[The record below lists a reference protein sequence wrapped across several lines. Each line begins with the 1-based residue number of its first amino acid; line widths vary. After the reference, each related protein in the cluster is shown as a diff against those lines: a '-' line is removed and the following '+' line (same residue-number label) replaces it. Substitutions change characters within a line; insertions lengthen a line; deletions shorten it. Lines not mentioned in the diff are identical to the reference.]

1 MTGRAMQQSNRLL
14 DQFRNLLPTSNLR
27 DIPTN
32 YHYAMSQATKE
43 RCEVIIW
50 EALLEE
56 YDVSITNARKNFG
69 YVRPFPKLN
78 RICAMYGL
86 SIVIDE
92 GLPLG
97 KIVMR
102 KMEAMQ

>member
-1 MTGRAMQQSNRLL
+1 MIGRAMQQSHRLL

-50 EALLEE
+50 EALVEE
-56 YDVSITNARKNFG
+56 QIMRIAQSRHYLG
-69 YVRPFPKLN
+69 LPEFPK
-78 RICAMYGL
+78 RQPISAMYGL
-86 SIVIDE
+86 FIVIDE

-102 KMEAMQ
+102 KMEAVS